1 MVTTGFLQLKQLLF
15 AVLLDLQGFG
25 AQGVLHPAI
34 AVLGHC
40 FT

>member
-1 MVTTGFLQLKQLLF
+1 
-15 AVLLDLQGFG
+15 VLLDLQGFG

-34 AVLGHC
+34 ALLGHC